1 MDISKKKKKF
11 NEMSAFPFENHS
23 SHNASLPETSA
34 YKIAHINMYI
44 HTYTHI
50 HIHIYIHIK

>member
-1 MDISKKKKKF
+1 MDISKKKKKS

-44 HTYTHI
+44 HTY
-50 HIHIYIHIK
+50 IYIYISTYT